1 MKKTWK
7 TEEFEMCTAL
17 SLSGRHHLFGRTLD
31 LEKSYGEGVVITQR
45 NYAWRFRHMSA
56 AEHNP
61 AIIGM
66 ACVFEGYP
74 LYYDAINEHGL
85 AMAALNFPKSAVY
98 RDVTEGR
105 VNIVSYELIP
115 WILSRASSV
124 REAVELLSEVN
135 VTNESVSDELPATPL
150 HWMIADRHESVT
162 VEAVADWLRIYENLF
177 GVLTN
182 EPPFPYHEAHVAEY
196 MHLSSAGSQNRFAPS
211 VELVPYSRGMGAIGL
226 PGDYS
231 SPSRFVRAVFAKS
244 NTETGGSEADEIS
257 AFFHVL
263 GTVSTPSGC
272 VRSESGDAVRTIYTS
287 CADTDTLTYY
297 FTTYENRRIRGVR
310 LQADGDELRFH
321 SIGGA
326 EDILFI

>member
-1 MKKTWK
+1 
-7 TEEFEMCTAL
+7 MC
-17 SLSGRHHLFGRTLD
+17 GRHHLFGRTLD
-31 LEKSYGEGVVITQR
+31 LEKSYGEGVVITPR

-66 ACVFEGYP
+66 ACVFEDYP
-74 LYYDAINEHGL
+74 LYYDAMNEHGL

-98 RDVTEGR
+98 RDTTQGRANVT
-105 VNIVSYELIP
+105 SYELIP
-115 WILSRASSV
+115 WVLSRASSV

-135 VTNESVSDELPATPL
+135 VTGESVSDELPATPL
-150 HWMIADRHESVT
+150 HWMIGDRHESVT
-162 VEAVADWLRIYENLF
+162 VEAVAEGLRVYGNRF

-182 EPPFPYHEAHVAEY
+182 EPPFQYHEAHVAEY
-196 MHLSSAGSQNRFAPS
+196 MHLSSEGSNNNLAPN
-211 VELVPYSRGMGAIGL
+211 VELVAYSRGMGAIGL

-231 SPSRFVRAVFAKS
+231 SPSRFVRAFFAKS
-244 NTETGGSEADEIS
+244 NVDVGGSEVDEIS

-272 VRSESGDAVRTIYTS
+272 VRSDSGESVRTIYTS

-321 SIGGA
+321 SIGGV